1 MKLEIIKNKVCIK
14 KKNLMK
20 IRIDITFHLIMN
32 NNNKEKFKKTLIEY
46 KKFDKV
52 SRFLIEEVIEMK
64 LLQIKKLFFVNI
76 TLNNI

>member
-1 MKLEIIKNKVCIK
+1 
-14 KKNLMK
+14 
-20 IRIDITFHLIMN
+20 MN

>member
-1 MKLEIIKNKVCIK
+1 
-14 KKNLMK
+14 MK

-32 NNNKEKFKKTLIEY
+32 NNNKEKYNKTLIEY
-46 KKFDKV
+46 KEFDKV
-52 SRFLIEEVIEMK
+52 SKFLIEEVIEMK

>member
-1 MKLEIIKNKVCIK
+1 
-14 KKNLMK
+14 MK